1 MRLTATL
8 LRTAL
13 LAAAT
18 GLLLMLS
25 VAAQGPARQM
35 AALPPELV
43 ASLARLRDAAL
54 GSDYAWR
61 QVAHLTE
68 NIGPRLAGSL
78 QAEAAVNYVAD
89 ELRRLGL
96 EVKLQDVMVPHWVR
110 GEEKAELA
118 IYPGQAAGTA
128 QKIVLTALG
137 NSAATPADGLTADVV
152 VVNNFDELAAL
163 GRDKIAGRIVLFNE
177 KFDKR
182 MAAAGRAGAAYGEA
196 VAYRGGGPRAAAALG
211 AVAALIRSVGAA
223 DYRLPHTGASG
234 SAGIPAAAVTAEDAD
249 LIAHLTQQ
257 GSVAMHLVLTPQT
270 LPDTVSHNVIA
281 DLKGS
286 EHPDQVVIVSGHLD
300 SWDLGTGAIDDA
312 AGLAI
317 AMQAAQ
323 LCKQLGLTPRR
334 TLRAVAWMN
343 EENGGSGSR
352 RYFAEYEGSLSKHVG
367 AIESDLGAG
376 HPLGFV
382 GIFSPTARAAVRQI
396 ARVLSPIAA
405 TLVEN
410 TGDAGADVNAMGRRG
425 VPVFGLMQDERTYFN
440 YHHTA
445 ADTLDKID
453 PRELAENAAAMAVLG
468 FALAD
473 MPQSLPRSTGSQ

>member
-1 MRLTATL
+1 MRLIDAV
-8 LRTAL
+8 LRTSFLAACAAMSLALGAAAQAPPQPAPTLPSEL
-13 LAAAT
+13 LAN
-18 GLLLMLS
+18 
-25 VAAQGPARQM
+25 
-35 AALPPELV
+35 
-43 ASLARLRDAAL
+43 LARLRDAAL
-54 GSDYAWR
+54 ASDYAFR

-78 QAEAAVNYVAD
+78 QAEAAVGYVAD

-96 EVKLQDVMVPHWVR
+96 EVKLEQVMVPHWVR
-110 GEEKAELA
+110 GEEKAELT
-118 IYPGQAAGTA
+118 IYPGQAVGTT

-137 NSAATPADGLTADVV
+137 NSAATPNDGLNADVV

-163 GRDKIAGRIVLFNE
+163 GRDKIAGRILLFNE
-177 KFDKR
+177 KFDRR
-182 MAAAGRAGAAYGEA
+182 MAAAGRGGPAYGEA
-196 VAYRGGGPRAAAALG
+196 VVYRGRGPQAAAMLG
-211 AVAALIRSVGAA
+211 AVATLVRSVGGA
-223 DYRLPHTGASG
+223 DYRLPHTGASAR
-234 SAGIPAAAVTAEDAD
+234 AGIPAAAVTAEDAE
-249 LIAHLTQQ
+249 LIAHLAQQ
-257 GSVAMHLVLTPQT
+257 GRVAMHLVLTPQT
-270 LPDTVSHNVIA
+270 LPDAVSHNVIA

-286 EHPDQVVIVSGHLD
+286 ESPEQIVIVSGHLD

-312 AGLAI
+312 AGLAV
-317 AMQAAQ
+317 AMHAAQ

-334 TLRAVAWMN
+334 TLRVVAWMN

-352 RYFAEYEGSLSKHVG
+352 SYLAEYEGALSDHVG

-382 GIFSPTARAAVRQI
+382 GMFNPSARATVRQI
-396 ARVLSPIAA
+396 TRVLSPIGA

-445 ADTLDKID
+445 ADTLDKVD
-453 PRELAENAAAMAVLG
+453 PHELAENAAAMAVLG

-473 MPQSLPRSTGSQ
+473 MPQSLPRSAAPQ